1 MLYEIDDE
9 HSNIQLIPSDIINKL
24 SDEEITKLGNIFK
37 ELYIT
42 IPEDELNI
50 LKSKNWFNNDWIHT
64 TIIDNKKVNI
74 IKVKYIYNL

>member
-50 LKSKNWFNNDWIHT
+50 LKSKKWFNNDWFHT